1 MAFLAFFVKDLY
13 ASKHDIS
20 TAKLISSGLDLDYF
34 LKNMELEMKDYRSVH
49 PNKRSGS
56 LSDDDRAFLKAAY
69 KEYMNRPKRN
79 VFSKAVKR
87 DFAWMYLL
95 KDFPIF
101 SLVKKS
107 FEDAENQS

>member
-1 MAFLAFFVKDLY
+1 MRRFLIALLTFVVMNIF

-56 LSDDDRAFLKAAY
+56 SFSDDDREFLKAAW
-69 KEYMNRPKRN
+69 KEYRVTTLTCLRF
-79 VFSKAVKR
+79 FSQ
-87 DFAWMYLL
+87 
-95 KDFPIF
+95 
-101 SLVKKS
+101 
-107 FEDAENQS
+107 N